1 MATHHGTITEF
12 SGNSDDWEAYI
23 EQLEN
28 YFVAN
33 DIDSAAK
40 KRAILLSSC
49 GTAAYKT
56 IRSILAP
63 QKPTEVDYAELVKQV
78 KQHYVPKPSEIIQRY
93 KFYTCNR
100 QPSESIADYVARLRA
115 LTEYCEFGGT
125 LDSMLRDRLVCG
137 VNNEQLQRRLLAEP
151 RLTFE
156 RALELS
162 RTFES
167 ATEDARHLQNET
179 KSAVLPVNALS
190 QDANKPALPQWL
202 TSHVIDVVA
211 TIEQTCADL
220 SKQLVTSA
228 TKEDTLQGYVITV
241 RLSYHQTGRGNH
253 LGAAH
258 YTKFHK
264 HTKLQKM
271 I

>member
-78 KQHYVPKPSEIIQRY
+78 KQHYVPKPSEII
-93 KFYTCNR
+93 
-100 QPSESIADYVARLRA
+100 
-115 LTEYCEFGGT
+115 
-125 LDSMLRDRLVCG
+125 
-137 VNNEQLQRRLLAEP
+137 
-151 RLTFE
+151 
-156 RALELS
+156 
-162 RTFES
+162 
-167 ATEDARHLQNET
+167 
-179 KSAVLPVNALS
+179 
-190 QDANKPALPQWL
+190 
-202 TSHVIDVVA
+202 
-211 TIEQTCADL
+211 
-220 SKQLVTSA
+220 
-228 TKEDTLQGYVITV
+228 
-241 RLSYHQTGRGNH
+241 
-253 LGAAH
+253 
-258 YTKFHK
+258 
-264 HTKLQKM
+264 
-271 I
+271 

>member
-63 QKPTEVDYAELVKQV
+63 QKPTEVEYAELVKQV
-78 KQHYVPKPSEIIQRY
+78 KQHYVPKPSEIIQRH

-162 RTFES
+162 RMFES

-190 QDANKPALPQWL
+190 QDANKPALPP
-202 TSHVIDVVA
+202 
-211 TIEQTCADL
+211 
-220 SKQLVTSA
+220 
-228 TKEDTLQGYVITV
+228 V
-241 RLSYHQTGRGNH
+241 RPGG
-253 LGAAH
+253 
-258 YTKFHK
+258 
-264 HTKLQKM
+264 
-271 I
+271 